1 MKIRTLLAVLLG
13 SVFMSGMSLAQE
25 SALPES
31 TSEEPLL
38 GESLSPEPLQGESTS
53 QRVSSVDPRSGRRTS
68 RSRSSSDEM
77 VMKIFVLRY
86 YPVDELGILIENI
99 FSIDGEKIHADRS
112 TNRLILQATKEQM
125 TDIETLIT
133 ELDVAAS
140 ELESSQALEDLVY
153 RVFMFEIPSENQ
165 NLKSFS
171 MIIQTPAVMPS
182 KDILH
187 MARTYKIQVSDFL
200 IVDERDSENDILIQ
214 GKAPSNDSIIQMM
227 QAIDPSRIKELQW
240 DDDETFTSRIEA
252 AHFSR
257 LPGQILTHIQ
267 KFLGEDIVTV
277 GYWFGS
283 SSVPGEIEAPIGPW
297 RLHLEL
303 SPESDRTLELRV
315 EVEVPEERSRFDRQ
329 LGRERSDE
337 ILSNTILAKIGKP
350 VIVGYNRSS
359 YGTRRM
365 GAMVILP
372 EVDTIGLEGN

>member
-13 SVFMSGMSLAQE
+13 IVFMSGMSLAQE

-38 GESLSPEPLQGESTS
+38 GESLSPEPLQGEATS
-53 QRVSSVDPRSGRRTS
+53 QGVSSVEPRSGRHAP
-68 RSRSSSDEM
+68 RSRASSDKM
-77 VMKIFVLRY
+77 VMKIFVLKY

-140 ELESSQALEDLVY
+140 ELESNQTLENLVY
-153 RVFMFEIPSENQ
+153 RVFMFEIPSENR
-165 NLKSFS
+165 NLKPFS
-171 MIIQTPAVMPS
+171 MILQATEQVTSATLLNIAA
-182 KDILH
+182 KE
-187 MARTYKIQVSDFL
+187 KIQVSDYA
-200 IVDERDSENDILIQ
+200 IIDEHDSERVDILLQ
-214 GKAPSNDSIIQMM
+214 GMAPSNESIQNIAELTGIQ
-227 QAIDPSRIKELQW
+227 IKELKW
-240 DDDETFTSRIEA
+240 DDEMFTSSIEA
-252 AHFSR
+252 AHYSR
-257 LPGQILTHIQ
+257 LPAQIQKHIQ
-267 KFLGEDIVTV
+267 KFLGENIVTV

-283 SSVPGEIEAPIGPW
+283 SSVPGEVEAPIGPW
-297 RLHLEL
+297 RLHLVL